1 MLGKK
6 KTFIFSDFANSNS
19 QKQPQYNSTDL
30 SVNYAVNNFKMT
42 NEMEIFGAI
51 TNIFEQKNAVQGYTN
66 GLYPFNFERAFMAGL
81 KINF

>member
-1 MLGKK
+1 
-6 KTFIFSDFANSNS
+6 
-19 QKQPQYNSTDL
+19 
-30 SVNYAVNNFKMT
+30 MT
-42 NEMEIFGAI
+42 NKMEIFGAI